1 MEICLS
7 FKEDKFNHVD
17 NCLIKTLRN
26 KVQTIRFGA
35 QLSSSGGSL
44 AKPVSKLLSLHSVY
58 DYWAIKWGQRG
69 QSLDRML
76 CPVKQSNNEL
86 SRNIFTTCW
95 YDNGLARVWTRLKF
109 ELIGN
114 ISPNGNGM
122 HESRNDAICLAI
134 LVVLHTVLEGYLNS
148 PCVRMIRE
156 LS

>member
-1 MEICLS
+1 MNSIMS
-7 FKEDKFNHVD
+7 IID
-17 NCLIKTLRN
+17 LIKILRN
-26 KVQTIRFGA
+26 KVQTIGFGA

-44 AKPVSKLLSLHSVY
+44 AKPVSKLVSLYPVY

-69 QSLDRML
+69 QSIDRML
-76 CPVKQSNNEL
+76 KQSNNEL
-86 SRNIFTTCW
+86 SRNVFTTCW

-134 LVVLHTVLEGYLNS
+134 LVVLYTVLEGYLNT
-148 PCVRMIRE
+148 PCATMIRE